1 MPDRTHWTFHYM
13 RSRLAVILYQRSK
26 PEEPWLTRSA
36 NLALSSLL
44 KPTDIGL
51 EFGSGRSTLW
61 FAAHM
66 QHLTS
71 VEHNHSWHSRV
82 TEMMRAGGIRN
93 VTYLSREASD
103 DEADGDTDP
112 YVAVTR
118 TFADQSLDF
127 VLIDGAQRALCALAV
142 LPKLRPGAMLVIDN
156 VNWFLPS
163 ASVSPNSR
171 SLDDGAREG
180 VWRAV
185 HAAIAPWRVMWTSNS
200 VWDTAIFFKPCG
212 SNGAGG

>member
-1 MPDRTHWTFHYM
+1 MPLRAHWTFRYL
-13 RSRLAVILYQRSK
+13 RSRLAEVLYQWSR
-26 PEEPWLTRSA
+26 PEDPWLTRSA

-44 KPTDIGL
+44 KPADIGL

-61 FAAHM
+61 FAARM

-71 VEHNHSWHSRV
+71 VEHNQSWHSRV
-82 TEMMRAGGIRN
+82 TEMLRVRDVRN
-93 VTYLSREASD
+93 VTYLSRETSD
-103 DEADGDTDP
+103 DETAGDTDP
-112 YVAVTR
+112 YSAVAR

-142 LPKLRPGAMLVIDN
+142 LPKLRPGAILVIDN

-171 SLDDGAREG
+171 SLDAGAREG
-180 VWRAV
+180 VWQAV
-185 HAAIAPWRVMWTSNS
+185 HAAISPWRVMWTSNS
-200 VWDTAIFFKPCG
+200 VTDTAIFFKPCS
-212 SNGAGG
+212 SNDAAV